1 MDKCFPH
8 CDKIVRRAC
17 DLVLAPE
24 SRDSEHASCK
34 AALQDAEAELHGVEC
49 RVKPFAIHNKLF
61 DNNSKLSPIVTEH
74 YKSNSNFTEWVDKV
88 VAAKSIVAS
97 IATIH
102 STSGVPEKSQ
112 CMEAVSKLQEHK
124 DFLKVNSSAE
134 TKSRLDSVLEA
145 HDMAAAARS
154 MLKTESADFER
165 NCSSALSLCCDM
177 YRALCEDK
185 AISQEDQKTL
195 RSKCTLVSDR
205 LHQYLKLAP
214 YSPTKESLIPALNW
228 AQDHLFTMLQYT
240 PTMRD
245 IFAGDTDIDALQ
257 TAFADDDDDS
267 FAKLF
272 RSIQSTKFDA
282 VKLNLVRLMGSVDES
297 IFDTFIRGTL
307 DLAMAMSSH
316 SSRISAKYGGKFSD
330 AISAMNNYPPPD
342 ETNDSAFVKM
352 WKFKQCEETKTGLT
366 ALLAACADAEDDYK
380 VVGLDKQKEEAY
392 VKASALAEQVEA
404 QCTRWAV
411 LCFLEK
417 DDISADNAKGKKL
430 RDHLRKIWND
440 NKDVE
445 YVRKVLNAKRIT
457 QCLGEADE
465 EADANNEDVR
475 EDQSDTSKAAASKE
489 QNKQSGQKGGRTAA
503 TGTAK
508 AAGKGRSHRSAAK
521 AQAETQV
528 EAAPSASAARKRFS
542 AKRAPQEV
550 GRTAS
555 SAAAEVAGA

>member
-214 YSPTKESLIPALNW
+214 YSPTTRAFGVLGSEGKPQINFVPDGFCPLSYDVVTFEAPEVDLRGQQQREHN
-228 AQDHLFTMLQYT
+228 FT
-240 PTMRD
+240 
-245 IFAGDTDIDALQ
+245 
-257 TAFADDDDDS
+257 
-267 FAKLF
+267 
-272 RSIQSTKFDA
+272 
-282 VKLNLVRLMGSVDES
+282 
-297 IFDTFIRGTL
+297 
-307 DLAMAMSSH
+307 
-316 SSRISAKYGGKFSD
+316 
-330 AISAMNNYPPPD
+330 
-342 ETNDSAFVKM
+342 
-352 WKFKQCEETKTGLT
+352 
-366 ALLAACADAEDDYK
+366 LLRVY
-380 VVGLDKQKEEAY
+380 
-392 VKASALAEQVEA
+392 
-404 QCTRWAV
+404 
-411 LCFLEK
+411 
-417 DDISADNAKGKKL
+417 
-430 RDHLRKIWND
+430 
-440 NKDVE
+440 
-445 YVRKVLNAKRIT
+445 
-457 QCLGEADE
+457 
-465 EADANNEDVR
+465 
-475 EDQSDTSKAAASKE
+475 
-489 QNKQSGQKGGRTAA
+489 
-503 TGTAK
+503 
-508 AAGKGRSHRSAAK
+508 
-521 AQAETQV
+521 
-528 EAAPSASAARKRFS
+528 
-542 AKRAPQEV
+542 
-550 GRTAS
+550 
-555 SAAAEVAGA
+555 